1 MTHQKLSTSEA
12 EKLVFLQDSYRCALL
27 GNQSQKHTIN
37 IMIINVN
44 LGLTKLEYVVQLY
57 NFYIIEQGIARE

>member
-1 MTHQKLSTSEA
+1 MTRQKLSTSEA
-12 EKLVFLQDSYRCALL
+12 EKLVFLQDSYSCALL
-27 GNQSQKHTIN
+27 GNKSQKHTIN